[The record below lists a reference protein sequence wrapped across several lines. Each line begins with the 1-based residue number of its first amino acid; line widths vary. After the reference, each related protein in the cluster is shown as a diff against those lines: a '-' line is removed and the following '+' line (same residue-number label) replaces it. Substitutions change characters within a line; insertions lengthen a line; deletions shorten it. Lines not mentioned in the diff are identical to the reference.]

1 MGSLR
6 SLKAAVAALAVLL
19 GAAPVAVADSPC
31 AAGAL
36 RGAEDGI
43 GGTGLQ
49 GAEDGIGGTG
59 LQGDGDGIGGTGI
72 FGTVTRVAD
81 LCVNGLPVRLAAESR
96 VVFEGRPGSAADLAV
111 GQVVWVEARERSRAL
126 VARSVTVVRAAVGP
140 VTAIDVVTRRLRVAG
155 RAIDV
160 PSDAVVLGA
169 PPESGADLSVL
180 GVGDVVAVYGLR
192 RGDGSVVASRIDRA
206 EAPAS
211 VAREQGPRLAE
222 LLREAPPLRRLSVE
236 GYLQAA
242 GAGARFRIDGL
253 EVDAADITGAG
264 ALLGAGERVQL
275 EGVLGPD
282 RSLRVERATP
292 LPPPLMD
299 APLARGAV
307 PPPPATPP
315 GEPPRA
321 RPDRMPNAL
330 EAADAAWLEMGR
342 PTPEPGEAAS
352 SVRGVEGAVRPPVR
366 DRVVPP
372 APPPVP
378 GRPLASDLGVES
390 SPIGEA
396 LTIQPSTSIHDTR

>member
-19 GAAPVAVADSPC
+19 GAAPVAVADAPC

-299 APLARGAV
+299 APLASRRGRGRTGCRTPSRPRM
-307 PPPPATPP
+307 PPGSRWGGRRRSRGRRHRPSAPSRGPCALWCATASCPRRRLRCPVDPSPATS
-315 GEPPRA
+315 GSSPR
-321 RPDRMPNAL
+321 R
-330 EAADAAWLEMGR
+330 
-342 PTPEPGEAAS
+342 
-352 SVRGVEGAVRPPVR
+352 SVRR
-366 DRVVPP
+366 
-372 APPPVP
+372 
-378 GRPLASDLGVES
+378 
-390 SPIGEA
+390 
-396 LTIQPSTSIHDTR
+396 